1 MQAAAAHALRE
12 WYNTTSMI
20 PTGYNSRRDLW
31 LTGHLAEHILHLV
44 ILFSSVIVMFSGG
57 APFPRHDITTILFFR
72 APPLWWSPTFLIALL
87 FLAPVMD
94 MAGRQM
100 RQRHDA
106 KTRSGLFWGWDVLQV
121 YTFCNIAFGL
131 LARPGIRSEEG
142 V

>member
-12 WYNTTSMI
+12 WYNTTSTI
-20 PTGYNSRRDLW
+20 PTGYNSRR
-31 LTGHLAEHILHLV
+31 GPLAHRASRRAYSPPCYP
-44 ILFSSVIVMFSGG
+44 LFFCHRHVLRWSAFS
-57 APFPRHDITTILFFR
+57 ASRHYNHPFFR